1 MNLSKEYVDIYNNY
15 IKYINEIKREC
26 RHIEHMK
33 NRALKKDMKATSE
46 EILALE
52 ENSDLNNERNKIYNF
67 SNGDIYIG
75 KINKSKLDG
84 QGVYIV
90 NDDKFGFEYIGEFKD
105 DEKDGRYL
113 KNYSSLK
120 V

>member
-1 MNLSKEYVDIYNNY
+1 
-15 IKYINEIKREC
+15 
-26 RHIEHMK
+26 MK
-33 NRALKKDMKATSE
+33 ALKKDMKATSE

-105 DEKDGRYL
+105 DEKYGRETLKSCLRGNFRFEKKFYITLKEHPQQYWPVPYL
-113 KNYSSLK
+113 FCGF
-120 V
+120 